1 MTNTMISNI
10 GRFVSL
16 ILVQVLICNQMN
28 YLGYLNPFVYVLF
41 ILLYPVV
48 SNRFQF
54 LIWSFVTGIVIDLFL
69 DTGGAHAAACVA
81 IAYIRPVFLKF
92 VFGAAYEY
100 QAIKFGETEF
110 IPRLTYFALL
120 IIIHHS
126 ILLSL
131 LYFDASKLNLIFS
144 NMFSSSLFTL
154 ILALLLNVLF
164 SSKTS

>member
-1 MTNTMISNI
+1 MISNI
-10 GRFVSL
+10 GRFVAL
-16 ILVQVLICNQMN
+16 ILIQVLICNQMN

-54 LIWSFVTGIVIDLFL
+54 LIWCFVMGIIIDLFL
-69 DTGGAHAAACVA
+69 DTGGAHAAACVT
-81 IAYIRPVFLKF
+81 IAYIRPIFLKF

-100 QAIKFGETEF
+100 QAIRFGETE
-110 IPRLTYFALL
+110 IVTRLTYFALL

-131 LYFDASKLNLIFS
+131 LYFDFSKMNLIIS
-144 NMFSSSLFTL
+144 NTLSSSLFTL

>member
-1 MTNTMISNI
+1 MISII
-10 GRFVSL
+10 GRFVAL

-28 YLGYLNPFVYVLF
+28 YLGFLNPFVYVLF
-41 ILLYPVV
+41 VLLYPAV

-54 LIWSFVTGIVIDLFL
+54 LIWSFVMGIVIDLFL
-69 DTGGAHAAACVA
+69 DTGGAHAAACVT

-120 IIIHHS
+120 IFIHHS

-131 LYFDASKLNLIFS
+131 LYFDTSKINLIIS
-144 NMFSSSLFTL
+144 NTLSSSLFTL
-154 ILALLLNVLF
+154 ILALLLNFLF